1 MIYVIMSHT
10 KMSLGRMSFV
20 NSLESVLKKVSPKKI
35 IVVPIETIKQELP
48 KKIWSFIIVLKD
60 KVHWKDKPIVFN
72 NQNN

>member
-1 MIYVIMSHT
+1 MSHM

-35 IVVPIETIKQELP
+35 IVVPLETINKNCL
-48 KKIWSFIIVLKD
+48 KIGNFIIILKD

>member
-1 MIYVIMSHT
+1 MSHM

-48 KKIWSFIIVLKD
+48 KNREFYNHFKR
-60 KVHWKDKPIVFN
+60 
-72 NQNN
+72 